1 MSWPPT
7 GQCVPVFQSNTRIVG
22 NESGRDWIKQGNVYI
37 FVMHVDCKRCWRG
50 GDGWRWRVRHLG
62 QINCYFFWFGSR
74 QSRVVVG
81 FEQILV
87 AFIFFFISAFLPPSR
102 PAMNYFRTKR
112 IPLVF
117 GLVVARWCIYRMS
130 IGVFFFFFFFL
141 IFNRTAKT
149 TVSIYRLDSTC
160 EIAKIGSYKWIY

>member
-1 MSWPPT
+1 MRGFVSPRNFSLSFTKNTRYTFNKMSWPPT

-87 AFIFFFISAFLPPSR
+87 AFILFFISAFLPPFPSSYELFSNEEDS
-102 PAMNYFRTKR
+102 AC
-112 IPLVF
+112 V
-117 GLVVARWCIYRMS
+117 W
-130 IGVFFFFFFFL
+130 IGCRSL
-141 IFNRTAKT
+141 M
-149 TVSIYRLDSTC
+149 YL
-160 EIAKIGSYKWIY
+160 